1 MHNLE
6 KEIARWRQRMAASG
20 IKTPVILDELESHL
34 REETERLAKSG
45 VLNEEEALM
54 VAASR
59 IGQSELL
66 RAEFAKIERPTE
78 ARLVKMI
85 GVGCGIFAV
94 LFTLWVVPWLLF
106 RHGLTSSER
115 VLGWGA
121 VVVTLFSVVSWRFS
135 YKFLPIVHSER
146 ARMRIGIACV
156 LVSLVSLYVFG
167 LVLANVIVP
176 RVLQENLTSH
186 VNHMGRHILTSNVR
200 NMGRQMIGLRET
212 FPDEYSPVFAIG
224 ISVLWALA
232 TAAIPG
238 AIAYGLEEAARR
250 RIKEGACV

>member
-85 GVGCGIFAV
+85 GIGCGMFTV
-94 LFTLWVVPWLLF
+94 LFTLWCARWLF
-106 RHGLTSSER
+106 FVHE
-115 VLGWGA
+115 
-121 VVVTLFSVVSWRFS
+121 
-135 YKFLPIVHSER
+135 LPSFER
-146 ARMRIGIACV
+146 A
-156 LVSLVSLYVFG
+156 LG
-167 LVLANVIVP
+167 L
-176 RVLQENLTSH
+176 
-186 VNHMGRHILTSNVR
+186 G
-200 NMGRQMIGLRET
+200 
-212 FPDEYSPVFAIG
+212 
-224 ISVLWALA
+224 
-232 TAAIPG
+232 
-238 AIAYGLEEAARR
+238 
-250 RIKEGACV
+250 